1 MKRLVW
7 FTAGAAAGV
16 GGAAYAKRKAR
27 QAAER
32 YKPVN
37 MAKGAVD
44 RVADAVREGRAAM
57 AAKEA
62 ELKARQEHRARAG
75 AARACA
81 AGGVGARSTR
91 RTSRAAD
98 PAAAAAASSGDTP
111 VMAKSAVAH
120 PR

>member
-1 MKRLVW
+1 MRRIMW

-44 RVADAVREGRAAM
+44 RFTDAVREGRAAM
-57 AAKEA
+57 VEREA
-62 ELKARQEHRARAG
+62 QLRARQEPPPAQP
-75 AARACA
+75 
-81 AGGVGARSTR
+81 VPVYFVEV
-91 RTSRAAD
+91 
-98 PAAAAAASSGDTP
+98 PAAEVVRDHRSG
-111 VMAKSAVAH
+111 
-120 PR
+120 PRRRSRR

>member
-32 YKPVN
+32 YRPVN

-62 ELKARQEHRARAG
+62 ELKARQEIGPAPAPPVQVLLVESVAVDPAHQ
-75 AARACA
+75 
-81 AGGVGARSTR
+81 ARSGPR
-91 RTSRAAD
+91 RRSR
-98 PAAAAAASSGDTP
+98 
-111 VMAKSAVAH
+111 
-120 PR
+120 R